1 MLCLYKS
8 VIFILLISYGASYG
22 SQDNTY
28 NDEHV
33 NSNQTI
39 SYKDYEG
46 SFSSNLLNLL
56 STLSLYYDGFR
67 LPLRATE
74 IAAVVFFDL
83 YIFKMRRATTE
94 TCRMIFS
101 YSLASSHLANG
112 IYDTRMNVKNHGI
125 SLLSLAKFIAQR
137 IEHIMSL
144 AIAEHLLVI
153 LFTEPCPICLESLRF
168 PVQFAT
174 CARHL
179 FCAACI
185 GQWRAHSPFCPVCR
199 Q

>member
-1 MLCLYKS
+1 MLHLYKS

-28 NDEHV
+28 NDEQV

-74 IAAVVFFDL
+74 IAAIIFFDL
-83 YIFKMRRATTE
+83 YLFKMRKVPPK

-101 YSLASSHLANG
+101 YSLSSSHLANG
-112 IYDTRMNVKNHGI
+112 IYDMRMNIKNHGI
-125 SLLSLAKFIAQR
+125 SLLSLNRLIAQT
-137 IEHIMSL
+137 IEHIISL
-144 AIAEHLLVI
+144 TIVERLLVI
-153 LFTEPCPICLESLRF
+153 LFTEPCPICLESLRL

-179 FCAACI
+179 FCAVCI